1 MLMQNI
7 KTIVSVFQG
16 TKTTLAPSHFPN
28 CSWISFIRKYKR
40 QVIKLWSVQSFF
52 TFQTE
57 LAKAG
62 LDKGRPG
69 PDCSEPTHLEAPGH
83 RCHMSRKTWSAKLLG
98 ADSGVHKCIGL
109 LAKELQLPFSE
120 RPSKIPQF
128 QIFSYFFLSP

>member
-1 MLMQNI
+1 MQNI

-16 TKTTLAPSHFPN
+16 TKTALVPSHFPN

-40 QVIKLWSVQSFF
+40 QAIELWSVQSFF

-57 LAKAG
+57 PAKAG
-62 LDKGRPG
+62 LDKGWPG

-83 RCHMSRKTWSAKLLG
+83 HCHMSRKTCSAKHLG
-98 ADSGVHKCIGL
+98 ANIGVYKCIGL

-128 QIFSYFFLSP
+128 QIFSYFSLIP